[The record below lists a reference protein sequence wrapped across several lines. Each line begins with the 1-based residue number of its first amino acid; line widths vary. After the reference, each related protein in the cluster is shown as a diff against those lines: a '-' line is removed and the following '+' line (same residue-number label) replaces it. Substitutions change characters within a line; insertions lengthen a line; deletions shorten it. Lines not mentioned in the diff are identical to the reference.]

1 MDRSEGA
8 TAIFCLDVALRVVYK
23 PLTNMYLA
31 RGEHMAKTRAT
42 KKVRS
47 LYSSESHLVEEFCN
61 ALESPD
67 CPWGKVHHAK
77 EFGYLRGRTD
87 VIAVGSSDEVIAF
100 ELKLVDWPKALEQ
113 AYRNT
118 CFAHGSYVVLPQPIV
133 NRAEHHRVDFERR
146 KVGMCYIENGE
157 ILIAVPSTTQ
167 RPIQPWLSRL
177 AAARAREGQGPCL

>member
-1 MDRSEGA
+1 M
-8 TAIFCLDVALRVVYK
+8 
-23 PLTNMYLA
+23 TNTYLA
-31 RGEHMAKTRAT
+31 RGEHMAKTGAT
-42 KKVRS
+42 KRVRP

-77 EFGYLRGRTD
+77 EFDYLRGRTD
-87 VIAVGSSDEVIAF
+87 VVALDSSDNVIAF
-100 ELKLVDWPKALEQ
+100 ELKLMDWPKALEQ

-118 CFAHGSYVVLPQPIV
+118 CFAHASYVVLPQPIV